1 MHRVE
6 HLSKYKGKRQLPLE
20 RQLAHFVFYDNWF
33 HLCFVHRGAKAIL
46 RGKVSFLVG
55 CVA

>member
-20 RQLAHFVFYDNWF
+20 RQLAHFVFYDNLF